1 MRAVVYMYCDVL
13 AAQGQER
20 FQSLGVAFYR
30 GADSCVLVYD
40 VTNAHS
46 FNRVWTFWRD
56 AFIKRAGAFIDV
68 CLRIRVSIALLR
80 TVNTSVL
87 HSQFLRF
94 FVRAASWL
102 HQPV

>member
-1 MRAVVYMYCDVL
+1 LDVCSAVW
-13 AAQGQER
+13 QGQER

-56 AFIKRAGAFIDV
+56 AFIKRAGVHVLPPDTFVLWNGDV
-68 CLRIRVSIALLR
+68 RWFTR
-80 TVNTSVL
+80 
-87 HSQFLRF
+87 H
-94 FVRAASWL
+94 RARGGVPNDCSR
-102 HQPV
+102 QQV